1 MTAERAAT
9 NPGAATSFWRFN
21 LNHELGATLLASLAL
36 LAGSWFS
43 SDQLQRR
50 SRQLHQAD
58 VERVGQ
64 LLQEHLSDAGRQ
76 LDRFATLPRGQ
87 QQRWEATLMLQPF
100 SDVYRLNADH
110 EIKQILTASPGSR
123 VFAGFSFSAS
133 PLRRQL
139 ELALPTR
146 SISSPISRSHED
158 EKAGVYLV
166 RRDGNG
172 QHLLARVKI
181 TYLQDFLDRYSRSS
195 GLPLLLMSH
204 DGFVMLAS
212 QPARG
217 VAALDLSR
225 AAQGQGYAVRHRNQL
240 WHPVVADDNGLG
252 GHFVSLIPQDQW
264 AQQRQLVLLPSA
276 AVGLLALLLFG
287 WKNRRL
293 HQQLFAPVAR
303 FTSDMEQLRSSLEAP
318 VLPPRPRPQ
327 VAARF
332 REMGQIQAG
341 FEALMQAIRERDLN
355 LQQKL
360 RTSLTA
366 AAIAHEI
373 NLPLSTIRLRCQQA
387 DQQLQRGP
395 LDPDQTRE
403 LVQTLQAESQQVSRV
418 IERMRMLLRSV
429 QTELTPTDLVGVV
442 QGALTLIKRPLREQQ
457 VQLSTQG
464 LGGTRLIV
472 MADAVQL
479 QMALGNLLRN
489 AIEAMAQQPPAQ
501 RQLLVSLQRHHD
513 SARIT
518 VADSGPGFGLDP
530 DADTLLRTTKPG
542 GTGLG
547 LFVARTSLT
556 NHHGQLTIERSAQL
570 GGASFTMVLPLA
582 QNSGELPT
590 Y

>member
-100 SDVYRLNADH
+100 SDVYRLNADQ

-123 VFAGFSFSAS
+123 VFPGFSFSAS

-139 ELALPTR
+139 ELAPQAR

-303 FTSDMEQLRSSLEAP
+303 FTSDMEHLRSSLEAP

-387 DQQLQRGP
+387 DQQLQRGR

-403 LVQTLQAESQQVSRV
+403 LV
-418 IERMRMLLRSV
+418 
-429 QTELTPTDLVGVV
+429 
-442 QGALTLIKRPLREQQ
+442 
-457 VQLSTQG
+457 
-464 LGGTRLIV
+464 
-472 MADAVQL
+472 
-479 QMALGNLLRN
+479 
-489 AIEAMAQQPPAQ
+489 
-501 RQLLVSLQRHHD
+501 
-513 SARIT
+513 
-518 VADSGPGFGLDP
+518 
-530 DADTLLRTTKPG
+530 
-542 GTGLG
+542 
-547 LFVARTSLT
+547 
-556 NHHGQLTIERSAQL
+556 
-570 GGASFTMVLPLA
+570 
-582 QNSGELPT
+582 
-590 Y
+590 